1 MASSC
6 FLGKQVHHHQL
17 TKRFARYSRQEV
29 KSLLG
34 LWCSPCSVE
43 DELLKAFQFLFI
55 SVYKNRRSDP
65 SRSKQTA
72 YTMSSSKSTGK
83 KTGDAPR
90 HSNTVSEQ
98 RVSASLLSANACC
111 WQQLGGEAHERM
123 KKWKALQVLF
133 LFSRS
138 LFQVL
143 AWAQVLGALLN
154 LLQQHLL
161 SSNSAG
167 WLPVVLACQPS
178 PLPSGWLLL
187 ASFYGHWF
195 LYRSR

>member
-6 FLGKQVHHHQL
+6 FSGKRVHYHQPC
-17 TKRFARYSRQEV
+17 TKWFARYSGQDI

-34 LWCSPCSVE
+34 LWCSPCGVE

-55 SVYKNRRSDP
+55 SVYKNRTSDL

-72 YTMSSSKSTGK
+72 CTMSPSKSMGK

-90 HSNTVSEQ
+90 HSNAVSEQ
-98 RVSASLLSANACC
+98 RISASLLSASACR
-111 WQQLGGEAHERM
+111 WQLLGGQAHERI

-143 AWAQVLGALLN
+143 AWAQYLE
-154 LLQQHLL
+154 
-161 SSNSAG
+161 
-167 WLPVVLACQPS
+167 P
-178 PLPSGWLLL
+178 
-187 ASFYGHWF
+187 F
-195 LYRSR
+195 